1 MSPKW
6 VILSVFVH
14 TFFAWQERF
23 SEGESELQFGGGV
36 KGRECFL
43 LFSFLFFLGGMGSSR
58 ETTTEKTW
66 EMHFFKRHKTSWKFE
81 KKQPHKTTRGPW

>member
-43 LFSFLFFLGGMGSSR
+43 LFSFLFFFGGDG
-58 ETTTEKTW
+58 
-66 EMHFFKRHKTSWKFE
+66 KFE
-81 KKQPHKTTRGPW
+81 RNNNRKNMGDAFFEET